1 MEPAGAAKTSTL
13 CDLLA
18 AVLQPSV
25 TWSGWCACHQA
36 TGLPPCGA
44 RLQDRVQLTH
54 GEEDRPA
61 GEDTRQ
67 PVQMRRRQE
76 ALLQQELEELVAAA
90 AVRAGPGDRPGR
102 FDDQG
107 GAEVVLDQDET
118 AGDAE
123 DGLFGHEALRILW
136 LAAGDGPHRTLELV
150 LRDLD
155 DLRGDAGRVGEGEH
169 GGLVAHE
176 QHRAG
181 AFLVGVAGVR
191 HEVQS

>member
-1 MEPAGAAKTSTL
+1 
-13 CDLLA
+13 
-18 AVLQPSV
+18 
-25 TWSGWCACHQA
+25 
-36 TGLPPCGA
+36 
-44 RLQDRVQLTH
+44 
-54 GEEDRPA
+54 
-61 GEDTRQ
+61 
-67 PVQMRRRQE
+67 MRRRQE

-90 AVRAGPGDRPGR
+90 AVRARPGDRPGR

-107 GAEVVLDQDET
+107 RAEVVLDEDET

-136 LAAGDGPHRTLELV
+136 LAAGDGPHRALELV

-181 AFLVGVAGVR
+181 AFLVGVAGGAARGAVVTAWGTVADEQPVGFGIADLGAYVLADVEHAR
-191 HEVQS
+191 HGWLLELGA